1 MSLPDVTAALRDL
14 HVSVHQQQ
22 EMAKAVI
29 HDAEKI
35 RAEFRALTVGAA
47 NPLVNR
53 ALGNY
58 ARGIVKLRAGAWL
71 LAQAG
76 GSLTEYARAIG
87 VRLPQQPVAGERK
100 TEASPDERS
109 DTPERRRNQRS
120 SLSGK
125 QRPAGGSPC

>member
-1 MSLPDVTAALRDL
+1 MSLPDVAAALRDL

-29 HDAEKI
+29 HEAEKV
-35 RAEFRALTVGAA
+35 RAEFRALTAGAA

-76 GSLTEYARAIG
+76 GSLTEYARLVG
-87 VRLPQQPVAGERK
+87 VRLPQQPGAEERK
-100 TEASPDERS
+100 AEVPDERS

-120 SLSGK
+120 SLLGK
-125 QRPAGGSPC
+125 QRPAGEPPC

>member
-1 MSLPDVTAALRDL
+1 MSLPDVAAALRDL
-14 HVSVHQQQ
+14 HVSVYQQQ

-29 HDAEKI
+29 HDAEKV

-71 LAQAG
+71 LTQAG
-76 GSLTEYARAIG
+76 GSLTEYAQVVG
-87 VRLPQQPVAGERK
+87 VRLRQPVAGER
-100 TEASPDERS
+100 TVEASPDERS

-120 SLSGK
+120 SLLGK
-125 QRPAGGSPC
+125 QGTVGEPPC